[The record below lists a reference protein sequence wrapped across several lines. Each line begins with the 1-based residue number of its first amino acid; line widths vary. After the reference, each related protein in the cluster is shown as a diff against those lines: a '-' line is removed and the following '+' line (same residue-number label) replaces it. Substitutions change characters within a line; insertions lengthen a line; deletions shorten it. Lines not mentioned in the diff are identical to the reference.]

1 MDFTIVSDI
10 VTGKHVRKDYIQYM
24 ESQWYSKSDLAEIQ
38 SRKLWALMEHCYTNV
53 PFYQRVMKEKG
64 LIPSDFLSI
73 ESLNELPIITKE
85 DIKRSYDDFT
95 PTNLKLIRGVKS
107 SQTGGTTGSIL
118 VKRNDSN
125 TRSSIW
131 GAYKRFED
139 WMGYRAGDRALILMG
154 GHVAHNHDLKHYMG
168 KLASFILNAMK
179 KQIVINPY
187 STDAGVTNSVISHLI
202 NSDVKLVRG
211 YSQFLYNLCQ
221 LMKERGVSCHIPAI
235 TTTAEPLMPQH
246 RELFKVVLGAESYD
260 QYGCG
265 EIGGVAFECEKHEG
279 MHITEERVIVEQNES
294 NDLILTDL
302 DNYAMP
308 FIRYYNAD
316 QAVVKNRK
324 CSCGR
329 EHRLIEKVLGR
340 TCDYVIGLNGE
351 YLHWAYFWHL
361 VFDSGIARN
370 RDLKKFQI
378 VQESK
383 DTIVFKYIASSLNSM
398 EIKSMTDNIQSRLGK
413 IEVVF
418 QQETEIPNA
427 STGKYR
433 PVINK
438 IIS

>member
-1 MDFTIVSDI
+1 
-10 VTGKHVRKDYIQYM
+10 
-24 ESQWYSKSDLAEIQ
+24 
-38 SRKLWALMEHCYTNV
+38 
-53 PFYQRVMKEKG
+53 
-64 LIPSDFLSI
+64 
-73 ESLNELPIITKE
+73 
-85 DIKRSYDDFT
+85 
-95 PTNLKLIRGVKS
+95 
-107 SQTGGTTGSIL
+107 
-118 VKRNDSN
+118 
-125 TRSSIW
+125 
-131 GAYKRFED
+131 
-139 WMGYRAGDRALILMG
+139 MGYTSRDKALILMG
-154 GHVAHNHDLKHYMG
+154 GHVAHNHDFQYFKGEIL
-168 KLASFILNAMK
+168 SFIINAMK

-187 STDAGVTNSVISHLI
+187 STDAGVTNSIISHLI

-221 LMKERGVSCHIPAI
+221 QMKERGVSCHIPAI
-235 TTTAEPLMPQH
+235 TTTAEPLMHQH
-246 RELFKVVLGAESYD
+246 RELFKDVLGAESYD

-265 EIGGVAFECEKHEG
+265 EVGGVAFECEKHEG

-308 FIRYYNAD
+308 FVRYHNAD
-316 QAVVKNRK
+316 QAVVKNEK

-329 EHRLIEKVLGR
+329 EHRLIEKVMGR

-361 VFDSGIARN
+361 VFDSGIAKN

-418 QQETEIPNA
+418 QQEIEIPNT
-427 STGKYR
+427 SSGKYR

-438 IIS
+438 LIS